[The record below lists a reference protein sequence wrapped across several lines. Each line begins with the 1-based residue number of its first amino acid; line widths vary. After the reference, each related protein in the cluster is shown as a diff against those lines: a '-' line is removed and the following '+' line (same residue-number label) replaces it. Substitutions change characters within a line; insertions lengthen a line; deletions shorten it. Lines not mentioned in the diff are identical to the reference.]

1 MKKCY
6 DLLCFAQRRWK
17 KTIRAMKLTIALML
31 FAVLVSTAGS
41 TYSQNVRIN
50 LKMTDASLVDVFRE
64 IERSSEFGF
73 FFKNEELDMNNSSF
87 LKKNPNSLL
96 RSISLKTS
104 TREASVIFRL
114 IRTFWL

>member
-6 DLLCFAQRRWK
+6 DLLCFAQRSWK

-73 FFKNEELDMNNSSF
+73 FFKNEELDMNKRVSI
-87 LKKNPNSLL
+87 LSLIH
-96 RSISLKTS
+96 ISEP
-104 TREASVIFRL
+104 TRL
-114 IRTFWL
+114 